1 MNGNKVGKD
10 NMWPLEH
17 NSEICF
23 VGSNKKLFV
32 FMLMKATGDS
42 FPPKLTTK
50 YTVSKVLRKGACGEV
65 RLGFRVPDLHMIAI
79 KKICKVIIVTT
90 FNGGNSSSNLLNKV
104 RIIQSVNNPFIIN
117 LEDAIDTPNF
127 LFHRAGAGGGR
138 GAV

>member
-1 MNGNKVGKD
+1 
-10 NMWPLEH
+10 
-17 NSEICF
+17 
-23 VGSNKKLFV
+23 
-32 FMLMKATGDS
+32 
-42 FPPKLTTK
+42 
-50 YTVSKVLRKGACGEV
+50 
-65 RLGFRVPDLHMIAI
+65 MIAI